1 MDDSKGRDKY
11 KYNLA
16 TINSENEKSK
26 VLIVMRLKIVKV
38 EERLLRQGKLIL
50 RIYVSKKFT
59 RQGREDFVLKM
70 KLINLKN

>member
-26 VLIVMRLKIVKV
+26 VLIVMRAENRKSRRKTFTARKIDF
-38 EERLLRQGKLIL
+38 EDL
-50 RIYVSKKFT
+50 RIKK
-59 RQGREDFVLKM
+59 VY
-70 KLINLKN
+70 